1 MEALLRVVAL
11 ERSRAAARCAP
22 GAAPDIT
29 SIACYSKVF
38 GRLIDRCV
46 ALRPLLS
53 RIKEAYDDAANGQI
67 HHLQAGAAKLTRA
80 RTGVD
85 RLAGLDALGLL
96 ATSENP
102 SDGRFAAEQEA
113 LQTSLDRT
121 RRRAEL
127 AQEAAA
133 QKRATLDAKRRE
145 LADLKQSCRS
155 LTDTVE
161 ALRSTQNRVVASLR
175 QIATRR
181 VGDDENHKSG
191 YWLKRES
198 TDTRAKTNETRGLIR
213 REQLERE
220 QTNEE
225 LERVDGRV
233 EQLAED
239 CDDIEEEIE
248 KWEADIVDL
257 RKRTEN
263 TEESFKDY
271 KRSVGPGTPRPDWE
285 QVETELM
292 HGSFGENVTVNGNEE
307 LALYRRTYGT
317 NPLHLDVEQASAT
330 LAVEIAE
337 HVCELRVHLV
347 ETERQLQDALKIKE
361 KKQQE
366 EKELQ
371 AVIEAEQAAVAES
384 YQTKKYFVLEGTRPS
399 VPIYMRGTGK
409 VRDLIM
415 PKAEAEQIIQNVW
428 DTKIRSDS
436 RKGAKK
442 LELAEFFAGWV
453 KTAYG
458 VRALEKTYNLLDALK
473 RFEYDA
479 DCALFYLVLK
489 GELSE
494 QVYVEEGRMID
505 SFMHSLVDEARRHSN
520 PGTLNKKLRRPE
532 FLATLESH
540 FANKK
545 TPDELYSLK
554 RALAYDQAG
563 PYINYNDLLEENER
577 ADQGQ
582 FAEELRDQFLL
593 SVQQSYIAIEHS
605 IREATIK
612 RASTN
617 GRTIPT
623 DGPPR
628 IAAHRVIFATASC
641 TQRCDTLMKE
651 SLLIECPLVQYLLR

>member
-11 ERSRAAARCAP
+11 ERSRAAARRAP

-133 QKRATLDAKRRE
+133 QKRAALDAKRRE

-317 NPLHLDVEQASAT
+317 NPLHLDVEQARKRHFLSHLYIKYIILPRQARDKHRKNSKKCRF
-330 LAVEIAE
+330 LAGI
-337 HVCELRVHLV
+337 R
-347 ETERQLQDALKIKE
+347 
-361 KKQQE
+361 
-366 EKELQ
+366 
-371 AVIEAEQAAVAES
+371 
-384 YQTKKYFVLEGTRPS
+384 
-399 VPIYMRGTGK
+399 
-409 VRDLIM
+409 
-415 PKAEAEQIIQNVW
+415 NVGSG
-428 DTKIRSDS
+428 DR
-436 RKGAKK
+436 RAC
-442 LELAEFFAGWV
+442 
-453 KTAYG
+453 
-458 VRALEKTYNLLDALK
+458 VRAASPSRGDRAAAPGRAYEQ
-473 RFEYDA
+473 
-479 DCALFYLVLK
+479 
-489 GELSE
+489 GEE
-494 QVYVEEGRMID
+494 A
-505 SFMHSLVDEARRHSN
+505 ARRE
-520 PGTLNKKLRRPE
+520 G
-532 FLATLESH
+532 ATGCHRSG
-540 FANKK
+540 
-545 TPDELYSLK
+545 
-554 RALAYDQAG
+554 AG
-563 PYINYNDLLEENER
+563 CS
-577 ADQGQ
+577 G
-582 FAEELRDQFLL
+582 
-593 SVQQSYIAIEHS
+593 
-605 IREATIK
+605 
-612 RASTN
+612 
-617 GRTIPT
+617 
-623 DGPPR
+623 
-628 IAAHRVIFATASC
+628 
-641 TQRCDTLMKE
+641 
-651 SLLIECPLVQYLLR
+651 